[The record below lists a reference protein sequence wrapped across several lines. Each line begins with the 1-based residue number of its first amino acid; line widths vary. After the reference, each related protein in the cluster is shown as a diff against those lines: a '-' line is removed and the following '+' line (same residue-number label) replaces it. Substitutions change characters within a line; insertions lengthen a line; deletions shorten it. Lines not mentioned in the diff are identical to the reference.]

1 MSAAGGGG
9 ARRGETLHNS
19 LQIGPHAA
27 SLKPARAFEVGNQ
40 SKQASSRAPAYR
52 PGSQQPKK
60 AKVGFSMRR
69 SHGPTYYC
77 LRRT

>member
-27 SLKPARAFEVGNQ
+27 SLKPARALEVTNQ
-40 SKQASSRAPAYR
+40 SKQASSR

-60 AKVGFSMRR
+60 A
-69 SHGPTYYC
+69 
-77 LRRT
+77 

>member
-27 SLKPARAFEVGNQ
+27 SLKPARAFKVGNQ
-40 SKQASSRAPAYR
+40 SKLPLEPLLLDQGPCN
-52 PGSQQPKK
+52 PKK
-60 AKVGFSMRR
+60 QKLGSA
-69 SHGPTYYC
+69 
-77 LRRT
+77 

>member
-1 MSAAGGGG
+1 MSAGGGG

-40 SKQASSRAPAYR
+40 SKLPLDQGPSN
-52 PGSQQPKK
+52 PKK
-60 AKVGFSMRR
+60 HDWKEPWSYILLSAKNMIMM
-69 SHGPTYYC
+69 T
-77 LRRT
+77 

>member
-9 ARRGETLHNS
+9 ARRGETLNNS

-27 SLKPARAFEVGNQ
+27 SLKPARAIEVANQ
-40 SKQASSRAPAYR
+40 SKQTSSR

-60 AKVGFSMRR
+60 ALLERTMVLR
-69 SHGPTYYC
+69 PTY
-77 LRRT
+77 

>member
-1 MSAAGGGG
+1 MSAGGGG

-40 SKQASSRAPAYR
+40 SKQASSLHALDQGP
-52 PGSQQPKK
+52 SNQKK
-60 AKVGFSMRR
+60 HDWKEPWSYILLSAKNMIMM
-69 SHGPTYYC
+69 T
-77 LRRT
+77 